1 MSVPFCRHN
10 IIWFYKRR
18 GSKSP
23 EEHKI
28 AIIPFKQEKEN
39 YTSVEDSF
47 IISGRLLKLYPRP
60 QITYSLSSVV
70 R

>member
-1 MSVPFCRHN
+1 MSVPFCRHH

-18 GSKSP
+18 GRKSP
-23 EEHKI
+23 K
-28 AIIPFKQEKEN
+28 FKQEKEN
-39 YTSVEDSF
+39 YTPVEDSF
-47 IISGRLLKLYPRP
+47 IISGRPLKLYPRR